1 MLTDRLEKYIAQSGM
16 IARNDKILLA
26 VSGGVDSTV
35 MLDMFVKLGYTV
47 GVAHCNFQLRGNE
60 SVEDEQL
67 VTQKCAE
74 YGIAG
79 FNKRFDTQAEID
91 SSGES
96 LQMVARRL
104 RYDWFEEI
112 RQQEGYTKIAI
123 AHNADDAIETFF
135 INLLRGCGINGLT
148 GIHPEHGHVVR
159 PILFAHRRDIVEYAV
174 VNNIKYREDSSNA
187 STKYIRNKLRLGVMP
202 KLKEI
207 VAKFPQ
213 IMIGN
218 IGRLVECQEFVSK
231 QIGIISAQVSSQ
243 RGDAKVIDLDAINP
257 ELPLK
262 FVLWEMLQPLG
273 YNNGVVENI
282 CQCYMNHDS
291 GRKFFAP
298 EYIAYLDRN
307 ELLIKELGDDSDY
320 FQEINGL
327 NEKVNCPC
335 GVITLSDH
343 FVGDLDNYRRPSNY
357 ALIDSDLLTLPLIVR
372 RWLPGD
378 QFVPFGMSGHKKV
391 SDYLIDEKVSL
402 LDKESQMVV
411 VSAGEIVW
419 LAGHR
424 IADKYKITDSTTRYV
439 ELVLDV

>member
-1 MLTDRLEKYIAQSGM
+1 MLTDSLKKYIAQSGM
-16 IARNDKILLA
+16 ISPDDKLLLA

-35 MLDMFVKLGYTV
+35 MLDMFVQLGYKV
-47 GVAHCNFQLRGNE
+47 GVAHCNFQLRGTE
-60 SVEDEQL
+60 STEDEQL
-67 VTQKCAE
+67 VAQKCAE
-74 YGIAG
+74 YGIPH

-91 SSGES
+91 SSGDS

-104 RYDWFEEI
+104 RYDWFEEL
-112 RQQEGYTKIAI
+112 RVQEGYDKIAI

-148 GIHPEHGHVVR
+148 GIHPEHGNIVR

-174 VNNIKYREDSSNA
+174 AHNIKYREDSSNA

-231 QIGIISAQVSSQ
+231 QIGIISAQVSTE
-243 RGDAKVIDLDAINP
+243 RGDAKVFDLNAINP

-282 CQCYMNHDS
+282 CQCYKNHDS

-298 EYIAYLDRN
+298 EYVAYLDRN
-307 ELLIKELGDDSDY
+307 ELIIKKLSENDDY
-320 FQEINGL
+320 FQQVSGVND
-327 NEKVNCPC
+327 KVNCPC
-335 GVITLSDH
+335 GVMTFSEHSTD
-343 FVGDLDNYRRPSNY
+343 GLDNYRRPSNY
-357 ALIDSDLLTLPLIVR
+357 ALVDSDLLTLPLIVR

-411 VSAGEIVW
+411 VSGEDIVW

-424 IADKYKITDSTTRYV
+424 IADKYKITDETKRYV
-439 ELVLDV
+439 EIVFN